1 MAKDYYN
8 ILGVEKGASK
18 EDIKKAYKKLARK
31 YHPDVSK
38 EADAETKFKEVNEAA
53 GILLDDQKK
62 QQYDTYGSADGP
74 QGFGGGGGGGFN
86 PGDFGMNMDD
96 IFEQFGFGGFGGGS
110 RRSQQRQQKDTR
122 VYSEAYISLEDVYFG
137 VEKEIS
143 TPRDEKCDT
152 CHGNGSEKPEDVTTC
167 STCGGSGMVIET
179 QRSIL
184 GSIRTQRP
192 CSTCHG
198 SGKQIKNPCS
208 TCRGE
213 GTTSKRETVTIKIPK
228 GVESGVTL
236 RVQGKGSFDS
246 QTKSYGDLYLKI
258 YVEQDKN
265 YDVDGSDLYKTIEIN
280 FIQAILGDEI
290 EFKHFDKTLN
300 VKIPEGTQSGSILRL
315 KEKGLPYFNYN
326 SKGDLYIKINV
337 NIPKKTTQKQKEI
350 LHEYAKTLKDKGFLD
365 RIKSLFK

>member
-1 MAKDYYN
+1 M
-8 ILGVEKGASK
+8 
-18 EDIKKAYKKLARK
+18 YK
-31 YHPDVSK
+31 
-38 EADAETKFKEVNEAA
+38 
-53 GILLDDQKK
+53 
-62 QQYDTYGSADGP
+62 
-74 QGFGGGGGGGFN
+74 
-86 PGDFGMNMDD
+86 
-96 IFEQFGFGGFGGGS
+96 
-110 RRSQQRQQKDTR
+110 RQ
-122 VYSEAYISLEDVYFG
+122 
-137 VEKEIS
+137 
-143 TPRDEKCDT
+143 
-152 CHGNGSEKPEDVTTC
+152 
-167 STCGGSGMVIET
+167 
-179 QRSIL
+179 
-184 GSIRTQRP
+184 
-192 CSTCHG
+192 
-198 SGKQIKNPCS
+198 